1 MEELQNED
9 AKNNRT
15 LEQFEEDCRKQDEL
29 IFSAVV
35 GLTLYHRMK
44 EIPTGEKAK

>member
-1 MEELQNED
+1 MDILQDED

-29 IFSAVV
+29 LFSAVI
-35 GLTLYHRMK
+35 GLALYRRLRA
-44 EIPTGEKAK
+44 IPTEKNTK